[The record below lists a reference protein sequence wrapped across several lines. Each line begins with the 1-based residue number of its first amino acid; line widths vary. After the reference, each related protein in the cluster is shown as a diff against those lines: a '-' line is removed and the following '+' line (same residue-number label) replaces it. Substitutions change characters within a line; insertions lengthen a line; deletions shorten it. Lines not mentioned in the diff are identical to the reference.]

1 MVTNYKFTYTING
14 VTQSFKLS
22 ATPIGDSI
30 YVNFDEDFF
39 KQNRSM
45 RRYNIQKQMWKL
57 FKGHHFCFDGI
68 GDWKT
73 QTAEWRE
80 GYLYEVVPTLLDKV
94 GEDWVIDSNNG
105 WVDSTHYRL
114 KHPNDK
120 FIVEELTK

>member
-57 FKGHHFCFDGI
+57 FKGHHF
-68 GDWKT
+68 
-73 QTAEWRE
+73 
-80 GYLYEVVPTLLDKV
+80 
-94 GEDWVIDSNNG
+94 
-105 WVDSTHYRL
+105 
-114 KHPNDK
+114 
-120 FIVEELTK
+120 